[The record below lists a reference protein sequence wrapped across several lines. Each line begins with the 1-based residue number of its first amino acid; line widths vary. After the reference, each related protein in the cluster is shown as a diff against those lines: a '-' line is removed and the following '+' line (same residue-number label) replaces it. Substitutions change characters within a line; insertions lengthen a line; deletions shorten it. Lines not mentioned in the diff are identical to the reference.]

1 MDNCGF
7 ELFTDLCL
15 ADFLLASGLVDRVR
29 LRIKDQ
35 PWFVSDTTQADL
47 DWSMKQLLASPETA
61 PLGQLARRWEARL
74 RNKDW
79 TVHSDAFWTFPHSYH
94 EMPETDPALYQDLA
108 NDCLVIFKGDLNYR
122 KLVGDLNWETSVTFP
137 EALRDFRPSNVLAV
151 RTGNTISGI
160 IILYLAVRTAK
171 ADLMVGLKDGQAEEV
186 AARDQTWMVTG
197 QWGVIQ
203 FAANK

>member
-94 EMPETDPALYQDLA
+94 EMPEADPALYQDLA

-151 RTGNTISGI
+151 RT
-160 IILYLAVRTAK
+160 AK
-171 ADLMVGLKDGQAEEV
+171 ADLMVGLEHGQAEEV

>member
-15 ADFLLASGLVDRVR
+15 ADFLLTSGLVDQVR

-47 DWSMKQLLASPETA
+47 DWSLEQLLASPEDSA
-61 PLGQLARRWEARL
+61 LGQLARRWETYL
-74 RNKDW
+74 RNKSW
-79 TVHSDAFWTFPHSYH
+79 TVHSDGFWTFPHSYH
-94 EMPETDPALYQDLA
+94 EMPTADPALYQDLA

-122 KLVGDLNWETSVTFP
+122 KLVGDLNWETSVSFP
-137 EALRDFRPSNVLAV
+137 AALKDFRPSNVLAV
-151 RTGNTISGI
+151 RT
-160 IILYLAVRTAK
+160 AK
-171 ADLMVGLKDGQAEEV
+171 ADVMVGLEEGQAEAV
-186 AARDQTWMVTG
+186 SARDETWMVTG

-203 FAANK
+203 FAAQN